1 MKDFGIG
8 LKIGLAIGGK
18 YLAALFFAL
27 PFYFQFLF
35 AQTFRIEKVE
45 YEISVQTQE
54 KFLRNEVLIDTEK
67 TFSSK
72 DDLDSYIS
80 DCKTRFLNLRIF
92 SDVNIEVSEDFPQ
105 LQPDSSAANSGTAG
119 LALNSTLNNGT
130 LPANTASAVAMDSNS
145 FGSVDSSEI
154 IPVCLKIRTEDS
166 KHFLLLPYPKYSS
179 NDGAVL
185 KLKMR
190 DDNFRGTITQVEG
203 EVFGGISDF
212 SILDFSSFT
221 PENFNV
227 GFALNFSY
235 PVFYKS
241 FWIFANTDSSVK
253 FTFDSPLP
261 SYDINAGFSFVFP
274 LEKNNLR
281 RLVLDFSQGFVR
293 GNEEHALFGND
304 LFYSEYAKILLP
316 IKMSFAD
323 STLAPYTDFFYCWSD
338 RELNFDDTEISSPL
352 AKAGLS
358 FDFGRV
364 DWIRNFRQG
373 VSAIFDGG
381 LGVDFRKND
390 FVPYFSAQVKAFKA
404 WEKFGIASQL
414 NFFQDENTR
423 PIGTFL
429 RGIRDTPEISSKNL
443 ADRFLYV
450 PAALCLNLD
459 FPFHLFSVRP
469 KETSHIKDFGFE
481 VQLAPFVDLALT
493 KNSMTGRFFSPKDG
507 WYSGGFE
514 VLVYPEKWKSIVVR
528 ASLGLDLGNLI
539 FSRIPGST
547 YDTSWRSNLSAYE
560 IFIGI
565 GWQY

>member
-8 LKIGLAIGGK
+8 HKIGGK
-18 YLAALFFAL
+18 YLAALIFAL
-27 PFYFQFLF
+27 SFNFQFLF

-45 YEISVQTQE
+45 YEISGQTQE
-54 KFLRNEVLIDTEK
+54 KFLRNAVKIDTEK

-72 DDLDSYIS
+72 EELDLYIA
-80 DCKTRFLNLRIF
+80 DCKTRLLNLRIF
-92 SDVNIEVSEDFPQ
+92 SDVKVEVSEDFSRQ
-105 LQPDSSAANSGTAG
+105 VQSDSSTSIFGTDG
-119 LALNSTLNNGT
+119 LALNSALNNGT
-130 LPANTASAVAMDSNS
+130 LPANTSSAVAASNS
-145 FGSVDSSEI
+145 VDSIGSSEI
-154 IPVCLKIRTEDS
+154 IPIRLKIRLEDS

-212 SILDFSSFT
+212 SSFA
-221 PENFNV
+221 PENFNA
-227 GFALNFSY
+227 GFALNFNY
-235 PVFYKS
+235 PFFYKS

-261 SYDINAGFSFVFP
+261 SYDINAGISFVFP
-274 LEKNNLR
+274 LEKNKMR
-281 RLVLDFSQGFVR
+281 QIVIDFSQGFVR
-293 GNEEHALFGND
+293 GDEEHALFGNE
-304 LFYSEYAKILLP
+304 LFYSEYAKLSLP
-316 IKMSFAD
+316 VKMNFAD
-323 STLAPYTDFFYCWSD
+323 STLTPYTDFFYCWSD
-338 RELNFDDTEISSPL
+338 RNLNFDDPEISSPL
-352 AKAGLS
+352 AKAGLA

-364 DWIRNFRQG
+364 DWIGNFRQG
-373 VSAIFDGG
+373 IMADFDGG
-381 LGVDFRKND
+381 LGFYFRKND
-390 FVPYFSAQVKAFKA
+390 FVPYFSAQIKAYKAFQR
-404 WEKFGIASQL
+404 FGIASQL

-450 PAALCLNLD
+450 PAALFANFD

-469 KETSHIKDFGFE
+469 KETSRIKDFGFE
-481 VQLAPFVDLALT
+481 VQLAPFVDFALT
-493 KNSMTGRFFSPKDG
+493 KNTMTGRFFSPKDG

-528 ASLGLDLGNLI
+528 GSLGLDLGNLI
-539 FSRIPGST
+539 FFKNPRNCLRHKLEKQPFRLRDF
-547 YDTSWRSNLSAYE
+547 YRNRLAVLE
-560 IFIGI
+560 M
-565 GWQY
+565 

>member
-8 LKIGLAIGGK
+8 RKIGGK
-18 YLAALFFAL
+18 YLVALFFAL
-27 PFYFQFLF
+27 SFNFQFLF

-45 YEISVQTQE
+45 YEISGQTQE
-54 KFLRNEVLIDTEK
+54 KFLRNAVKIDTEK

-72 DDLDSYIS
+72 EELELYLA
-80 DCKTRFLNLRIF
+80 DCKTRLLNLRIF
-92 SDVNIEVSEDFPQ
+92 SDVNVEVSEDFSRQ
-105 LQPDSSAANSGTAG
+105 VQSESSPANSGASG
-119 LALNSTLNNGT
+119 DSDVAAPST
-130 LPANTASAVAMDSNS
+130 SV
-145 FGSVDSSEI
+145 GSVDFSKV
-154 IPVCLKIRTEDS
+154 IPVRLKIHAEDS

-185 KLKMR
+185 KIKMR
-190 DDNFRGTITQVEG
+190 DDNFCGTITQVEG

-212 SILDFSSFT
+212 SAFV
-221 PENFNV
+221 PENFNA
-227 GFALNFSY
+227 GFALNFNY

-253 FTFDSPLP
+253 FIFDSPLP
-261 SYDINAGFSFVFP
+261 SYDINAGISFVFP
-274 LEKNNLR
+274 LEKNDLR

-293 GNEEHALFGND
+293 GDEEHALFGNE
-304 LFYSEYAKILLP
+304 LFYSEYAKLSLP
-316 IKMSFAD
+316 IKMNFAD
-323 STLAPYTDFFYCWSD
+323 STLTPYTDFFYCWSD
-338 RELNFDDTEISSPL
+338 RELNFDDSEISSPL
-352 AKAGLS
+352 AKVGLS

-364 DWIRNFRQG
+364 DWIGNFRQG
-373 VSAIFDGG
+373 ITSDFDSG
-381 LGVDFRKND
+381 LGFDFRKND
-390 FVPYFSAQVKAFKA
+390 FVPYFSAQIKAYKAFQR
-404 WEKFGIASQL
+404 FGIASQL

-450 PAALCLNLD
+450 PAALFANFD

-469 KETSHIKDFGFE
+469 KETSRIKDFGFE
-481 VQLAPFVDLALT
+481 VQLSPFVDFALT
-493 KNSMTGRFFSPKDG
+493 KNSTTGRFFSPKDG

-539 FSRIPGST
+539 FSKIPGT
-547 YDTSWRSNLSAYE
+547 AYDTSWRSSLSAYE

>member
-1 MKDFGIG
+1 MKDF
-8 LKIGLAIGGK
+8 KIGLATGGK
-18 YLAALFFAL
+18 YLAALVFAL
-27 PFYFQFLF
+27 SFNFQFLF
-35 AQTFRIEKVE
+35 AQVFRIEKVE
-45 YEISVQTQE
+45 YEISGQTQE
-54 KFLRNEVLIDTEK
+54 KFLRNEVLIDTK
-67 TFSSK
+67 KVFSSK
-72 DDLDSYIS
+72 EDLDSYIS
-80 DCKTRFLNLRIF
+80 DCKTRLLNLRIF
-92 SDVNIEVSEDFPQ
+92 SDVNIEVSENLPQ
-105 LQPDSSAANSGTAG
+105 PLQLDYLTSTFGKNGTSNNSAS
-119 LALNSTLNNGT
+119 NNGM
-130 LPANTASAVAMDSNS
+130 LSAITASDFVPDSNS
-145 FGSVDSSEI
+145 ADSIDSAEI
-154 IPVCLKIRTEDS
+154 IPICLKIRAEDS

-190 DDNFRGTITQVEG
+190 DDNFRGTITRFEG

-212 SILDFSSFT
+212 SSLT
-221 PENFNV
+221 PENFNA
-227 GFALNFSY
+227 GFALNFNY
-235 PVFYKS
+235 PIFYKS

-261 SYDINAGFSFVFP
+261 SYDINAGLSFVFP

-281 RLVLDFSQGFVR
+281 QLVLDFSQVFVR
-293 GNEEHALFGND
+293 GDEEHALFGND
-304 LFYSEYAKILLP
+304 LFYSEYAKISLP
-316 IKMSFAD
+316 IKMDFAD

-338 RELNFDDTEISSPL
+338 RELNFDDSEISSPL

-364 DWIRNFRQG
+364 DWLGNFRQG
-373 VSAIFDGG
+373 ITADFDGG
-381 LGVDFRKND
+381 LGFDFIKND
-390 FVPYFSAQVKAFKA
+390 IVPYFSAQVKAFKA

-469 KETSHIKDFGFE
+469 KETSRIKDFGFE

-493 KNSMTGRFFSPKDG
+493 KNSMTERFFSPKDG

-528 ASLGLDLGNLI
+528 ASLGLDFGNLI
-539 FSRIPGST
+539 FSKIPGST

>member
-8 LKIGLAIGGK
+8 RKIGLASGGK
-18 YLAALFFAL
+18 YLAALLFAL
-27 PFYFQFLF
+27 SFDFQFLF
-35 AQTFRIEKVE
+35 AQSFRIEKVG
-45 YEISVQTQE
+45 YEISGQTQE

-67 TFSSK
+67 IFSSK
-72 DDLDSYIS
+72 DELNSYIS
-80 DCKTRFLNLRIF
+80 DCKIRFLNLRIF
-92 SDVNIEVSEDFPQ
+92 SDVNIDVSEDFSLP
-105 LQPDSSAANSGTAG
+105 LQSDSSASNSGTAG
-119 LALNSTLNNGT
+119 TSFNSALNNGT
-130 LPANTASAVAMDSNS
+130 LPANTASAVAASN
-145 FGSVDSSEI
+145 SVDSIDSSEVI
-154 IPVCLKIRTEDS
+154 LVHLKIRVEDS

-212 SILDFSSFT
+212 SSFT
-221 PENFNV
+221 PENFNA
-227 GFALNFSY
+227 GFALNFDY

-261 SYDINAGFSFVFP
+261 SYDINAGLSFVFP

-281 RLVLDFSQGFVR
+281 QLVLDFSQGFVR
-293 GNEEHALFGND
+293 GDEEHALFGND
-304 LFYSEYAKILLP
+304 RFYSEYAKISLP
-316 IKMSFAD
+316 IKMNFAD
-323 STLAPYTDFFYCWSD
+323 STLAPYADFFYCWSD
-338 RELNFDDTEISSPL
+338 RELNFDDIEISSPL
-352 AKAGLS
+352 TKTGLS

-364 DWIRNFRQG
+364 DWLENFRQG
-373 VSAIFDGG
+373 ITADFDGG
-381 LGVDFRKND
+381 LGFDFRKND
-390 FVPYFSAQVKAFKA
+390 FIPYFSAQVKAFKA

-414 NFFQDENTR
+414 NFFQDENER

-443 ADRFLYV
+443 SDRFLYV
-450 PAALCLNLD
+450 PTALCLNLD

-481 VQLAPFVDLALT
+481 VQLSPFVDLALT

-539 FSRIPGST
+539 FSKIPGSA

>member
-1 MKDFGIG
+1 MKDFEISF
-8 LKIGLAIGGK
+8 KIGGK
-18 YLAALFFAL
+18 YLAALLFVLCFN
-27 PFYFQFLF
+27 FQILF
-35 AQTFRIEKVE
+35 AQIFRIEKVE
-45 YEISVQTQE
+45 YEISGQTQE

-67 TFSSK
+67 IFSSK

-80 DCKTRFLNLRIF
+80 DCKTRLLNLRIF
-92 SDVNIEVSEDFPQ
+92 SDVDIEVSEDFPPP
-105 LQPDSSAANSGTAG
+105 LQSDSSISSFGINGTSNNSA
-119 LALNSTLNNGT
+119 LNNGT
-130 LPANTASAVAMDSNS
+130 LQAGTPSAVAMDSNS
-145 FGSVDSSEI
+145 AGSADSIDFAEV
-154 IPVCLKIRTEDS
+154 IPIRLKIRTEDS
-166 KHFLLLPYPKYSS
+166 RHFLLLPYPKYSS

-190 DDNFRGTITQVEG
+190 DDNFCGTITQLEG

-212 SILDFSSFT
+212 SSLT
-221 PENFNV
+221 PENFNA
-227 GFALNFSY
+227 GFALNFNY

-253 FTFDSPLP
+253 FTFDSSVP
-261 SYDINAGFSFVFP
+261 SYDINAGLSFVFP

-293 GNEEHALFGND
+293 GDEEHALFGND
-304 LFYSEYAKILLP
+304 NFYSEYAKISLP
-316 IKMSFAD
+316 IKMNFAD
-323 STLAPYTDFFYCWSD
+323 STLAPYTDFFYCWSG
-338 RELNFDDTEISSPL
+338 RELNFDDSEISSPL

-364 DWIRNFRQG
+364 DWLGNFRQG
-373 VSAIFDGG
+373 ITADFDGG
-381 LGVDFRKND
+381 LGFDFRKND
-390 FVPYFSAQVKAFKA
+390 FVPYFSALVKAFKA

-414 NFFQDENTR
+414 NFFQDKNTR

-469 KETSHIKDFGFE
+469 KETSRIRDFGFE
-481 VQLAPFVDLALT
+481 VQLSPFVDLALS
-493 KNSMTGRFFSPKDG
+493 KNSMTERFFSPKDG
-507 WYSGGFE
+507 WYSCGFE

-539 FSRIPGST
+539 FSKIPGSS
-547 YDTSWRSNLSAYE
+547 YDTSWRSSLSAYE

>member
-1 MKDFGIG
+1 MRG
-8 LKIGLAIGGK
+8 LNITFKIYGK
-18 YLAALFFAL
+18 YFVALFFAL
-27 PFYFQFLF
+27 CFNFQFLF
-35 AQTFRIEKVE
+35 AQVFRIENVD
-45 YEISVQTQE
+45 YEISGQTQE

-72 DDLDSYIS
+72 EELGAYIA
-80 DCKTRFLNLRIF
+80 DCKTRLLNLRIF
-92 SDVNIEVSEDFPQ
+92 SDVNIEISEDFPQ
-105 LQPDSSAANSGTAG
+105 QLQSDSSTSTFGTDG
-119 LALNSTLNNGT
+119 TSLNSALNNGT
-130 LPANTASAVAMDSNS
+130 LQANTHSAVAMDSNPADS
-145 FGSVDSSEI
+145 IDSSEVV
-154 IPVCLKIRTEDS
+154 PVHLKIRAEDS

-185 KLKMR
+185 KIKMR
-190 DDNFRGTITQVEG
+190 DDNFRGTITRFEG

-212 SILDFSSFT
+212 SSLT
-221 PENFNV
+221 PENFNA
-227 GFALNFSY
+227 GFALNFNY

-261 SYDINAGFSFVFP
+261 SYDINAGLSFVFP

-281 RLVLDFSQGFVR
+281 WLVLDFSQGFVR
-293 GNEEHALFGND
+293 GDEEHALFGND
-304 LFYSEYAKILLP
+304 NFYSEYAKISLP
-316 IKMSFAD
+316 IKMNFAD
-323 STLAPYTDFFYCWSD
+323 LTLAPYTDFFYCWSD
-338 RELNFDDTEISSPL
+338 RELNFDDSEISSPL

-364 DWIRNFRQG
+364 DWLGNFRQG
-373 VSAIFDGG
+373 ITADFDGG
-381 LGVDFRKND
+381 LGFDFRKND
-390 FVPYFSAQVKAFKA
+390 FFPYFSAQVKAFKA
-404 WEKFGIASQL
+404 WETFGIASQL

-443 ADRFLYV
+443 SDRFLYV
-450 PAALCLNLD
+450 PAVLCLNLD

-469 KETSHIKDFGFE
+469 KETSRVKDFGFE
-481 VQLAPFVDLALT
+481 VQISPFVDFALT
-493 KNSMTGRFFSPKDG
+493 KNSTTERFFSPKDG

-547 YDTSWRSNLSAYE
+547 YYTSWRSSLSAYE